1 VESAAFGAEVE
12 ARRVAMCVV
21 ARVAWVALVY
31 PNAPASSFPVLH
43 WVDLGVGRALRY
55 DAGPI
60 VSSQSRLL

>member
-1 VESAAFGAEVE
+1 
-12 ARRVAMCVV
+12 MCVV

-55 DAGPI
+55 GAGPI